1 MLGPGLS
8 PGIHD
13 SLSPLLS
20 CFTLPTSRNKLKN
33 CHYQFTWSRIDLS
46 DGSLKFSYFKT
57 TLNSKPLDSNNKK
70 KFIIM
75 ISFIIIISTIRH
87 RYMANINLVIN
98 NDKNFNLLLN
108 ILH

>member
-20 CFTLPTSRNKLKN
+20 CFTLPTSRSKLKN

-57 TLNSKPLDSNNKK
+57 TLNSKPLDSNKK

-98 NDKNFNLLLN
+98 NGKNFNLLLN

>member
-20 CFTLPTSRNKLKN
+20 CFTLPTSCNKLKN

-46 DGSLKFSYFKT
+46 DGSLKFSYFKI
-57 TLNSKPLDSNNKK
+57 TLNSKPLDSNNNKK
-70 KFIIM
+70 IHYHDII
-75 ISFIIIISTIRH
+75 H
-87 RYMANINLVIN
+87 YDYIN
-98 NDKNFNLLLN
+98 NQAQ
-108 ILH
+108 IYGQH